1 MQLRKVK
8 MLALAALLL
17 TLGMTLSHGPAYARM
32 PEPKTVPASLKGT
45 SPHTPSV
52 SHYYFEELVRQ
63 GKMTESEALQSQ
75 KYMVF
80 RYARRQKDLQAVTG
94 MDLEKRRAY
103 MQARRQER
111 GNPLKEYADFCGFTY
126 ERARDLMDIE
136 HGSQKGSQYYQQLK
150 QANHN

>member
-8 MLALAALLL
+8 LLMLAVMLL
-17 TLGMTLSHGPAYARM
+17 TLGMAFSHGPSYARM
-32 PEPKTVPASLKGT
+32 PEPETVPASLKGT

-63 GKMTESEALQSQ
+63 GKMTEKEALQSQ

-80 RYARRQKDLQAVTG
+80 RYERRQKDLQAVAG
-94 MDLEKRRAY
+94 LDQEQRRAY

-111 GNPLKEYADFCGFTY
+111 GNPLMEYADFCGFTY
-126 ERARDLMDIE
+126 ERARDLMDLE
-136 HGSQKGSQYYQQLK
+136 HNSQKGTWYYKQLEQK
-150 QANHN
+150 KK

>member
-63 GKMTESEALQSQ
+63 GKMTGDEALQSQ
-75 KYMVF
+75 KYMVL
-80 RYARRQKDLQAVTG
+80 RYERRQKDLQAVAG
-94 MDLEKRRAY
+94 LDQEHRRAY
-103 MQARRQER
+103 MKARRQER
-111 GNPLKEYADFCGFTY
+111 GNPLKEYAEFCGFTY
-126 ERARDLMDIE
+126 ERARDLMDLE
-136 HGSQKGSQYYQQLK
+136 HGSRKGTQYYQQLK
-150 QANHN
+150 QSK